1 MNARGGPTGP
11 AGSVLQGPF
20 RSFAARLGGERAGPA
35 AIVTPAGEA
44 GCRPEPAAQVDI
56 LEINTRFLLRSYL
69 CPQFLTTEL
78 SSSPTSKGGC
88 IFGEMQKASLPGK
101 LIDLPPQVHSYLV
114 GGHLRSETAP

>member
-11 AGSVLQGPF
+11 TGSVLQGPF

-44 GCRPEPAAQVDI
+44 GCRPKPAAQVDI
-56 LEINTRFLLRSYL
+56 LGVNTCFLPRRYL

-78 SSSPTSKGGC
+78 LTILVAHVKRRMYLRQTAESISSG
-88 IFGEMQKASLPGK
+88 Q
-101 LIDLPPQVHSYLV
+101 ID
-114 GGHLRSETAP
+114 